1 MNDFCAGRAHDSF
14 EIFFKNFVPAIVA
27 KNKFKTRLFAPM
39 RNDIHMCTVSD
50 EACTLL
56 LLENNYDR
64 WIDVYKNKL
73 AGTTTMDTGLT
84 EGIRKRKR
92 KWESDVTPKYTEGGI
107 AYSTNRKMTHK
118 GWKEEGIL
126 RYNALCFMVKSDRLA
141 NPTVLVEMVRTWKEE
156 MHRTP
161 TVESNDVIT
170 GTEVYHELWEEAPEH
185 IVQI

>member
-27 KNKFKTRLFAPM
+27 KNKFKTGLFAPM
-39 RNDIHMCTVSD
+39 HNNVHMRTVSD
-50 EACTLL
+50 EACLLL

-141 NPTVLVEMVRTWKEE
+141 NPTVLVEMVQTWKEE

-161 TVESNDVIT
+161 TVQTERYHT
-170 GTEVYHELWEEAPEH
+170 GIPVCTM
-185 IVQI
+185 